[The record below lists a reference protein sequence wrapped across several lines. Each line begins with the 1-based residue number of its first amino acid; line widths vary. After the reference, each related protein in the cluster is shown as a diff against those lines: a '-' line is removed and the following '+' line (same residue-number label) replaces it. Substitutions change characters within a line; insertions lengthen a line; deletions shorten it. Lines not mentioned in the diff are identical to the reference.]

1 MLFMLLLYI
10 IIIKYE
16 KIILKKL
23 NIIVF
28 EFYFICKIKCELFIV
43 YDFSFD
49 CWYYL
54 DKILV

>member
-23 NIIVF
+23 NIIVV
-28 EFYFICKIKCELFIV
+28 EFNFICKIKSELFIV
-43 YDFSFD
+43 YDF
-49 CWYYL
+49 
-54 DKILV
+54 IL